1 MDSVKL
7 ITNGV
12 FVQAGV
18 PTKINIAGVNMDR
31 FNSNP
36 TMLYNH
42 NYDKIIGKWN
52 DVAISEDG
60 IVATPD
66 FDTDE
71 SSVTYRNKFEKGSL
85 KGASIGIEVLD
96 YEIVD
101 EVLVIQ
107 NSILLEA
114 SLTPVPA
121 DPKALKQVK
130 LSYQGKTIKNFNQM
144 IDNKIVTEEV
154 TVVKEDE
161 ESIVAEQESVIVE
174 EVVIEATENVVEPI
188 VEVVEVVEENVM
200 TFTEVPTDYNQTLT
214 VTGNNNTVIGV
225 PSDTEIVTD
234 VVELSKEVVEDDGKD
249 TLISELQAKI
259 AELSNKLEVIELAK
273 KETVIA
279 TAIADGKITEAS
291 KSVYMDFAYDKL
303 VTLLDSIKTS
313 NVINLNKEL
322 MSKRNTDVDGKT
334 YAWYLVNDKTALFNL
349 ERSNPTLFAELQR
362 AYINK

>member
-42 NYDKIIGKWN
+42 NYDKIIGKWG
-52 DVAISEDG
+52 DIAISEDS

-130 LSYQGKTIKNFNQM
+130 LSYQGKNIKNFNQM
-144 IDNKIVTEEV
+144 IANKTVTEEV
-154 TVVKEDE
+154 AVVKEGE
-161 ESIVAEQESVIVE
+161 VSIVEEQEAVIVE
-174 EVVIEATENVVEPI
+174 EVVIEATEDT
-188 VEVVEVVEENVM
+188 VEVVEEV
-200 TFTEVPTDYNQTLT
+200 TEDVVVAESTDVGSPELT
-214 VTGNNNTVIGV
+214 TN
-225 PSDTEIVTD
+225 

-249 TLISELQAKI
+249 RLISELQAKI
-259 AELSNKLEVIELAK
+259 AELSKKLEVIELAK
-273 KETVIA
+273 KEAAIA
-279 TAIADGKITEAS
+279 TAVAAGKIAEES
-291 KSVYMDFAYDKL
+291 KSVYMDFTYDKL

-313 NVINLNKEL
+313 NVINLSKEL
-322 MSKRNTDVDGKT
+322 RSKRNTDVDVKT
-334 YAWYLVNDKTALFNL
+334 YDWYLVNDKPALFNL
-349 ERSNPTLFAELQR
+349 ERSNPTLFAELQK
-362 AYINK
+362 AYIDK